1 MSSPFSKWQASKHH
15 IKLSYHFNLHF
26 SKFSVLSS
34 KNSSQDLLEPWQS
47 CRMEMVETRI
57 CEHWWFCN
65 DPREQSHGTEGPR
78 KRGFRALTWCPCT
91 WSVHKMP
98 ILPPWILTIML
109 GAGTYFQLPPPALP
123 CRPPWLPLPRINIL
137 LSVSI
142 SWNTWPAK
150 MMTKGIRI
158 CFWRLCRLCRA
169 TVMNYHKLS
178 SLNNQKVLCQFW
190 RPEVHTQGVSRVTPS
205 RFWWW
210 WWWWLFSHSVMSD
223 SLRPQG
229 LQHARHPCPSPT
241 PGACSNSCPSSR
253 WCHPI
258 ISSSGIPLS
267 SCLQSFPA
275 SGSFPRSQFF
285 TSGDQSI
292 RVSASASFLPMNISF
307 RMDWLDLLAVQGT
320 LSLLGRI
327 CSLPLP
333 SILVGPA
340 IFGVPWL
347 VEASLQW
354 LPPSPHDVSPMC
366 LALSL
371 ISTSY
376 KDTCPCQG
384 WTRGPPYS
392 HMTSSSLY

>member
-1 MSSPFSKWQASKHH
+1 MP
-15 IKLSYHFNLHF
+15 
-26 SKFSVLSS
+26 
-34 KNSSQDLLEPWQS
+34 
-47 CRMEMVETRI
+47 
-57 CEHWWFCN
+57 CN
-65 DPREQSHGTEGPR
+65 H
-78 KRGFRALTWCPCT
+78 L
-91 WSVHKMP
+91 
-98 ILPPWILTIML
+98 IL
-109 GAGTYFQLPPPALP
+109 
-123 CRPPWLPLPRINIL
+123 
-137 LSVSI
+137 
-142 SWNTWPAK
+142 
-150 MMTKGIRI
+150 
-158 CFWRLCRLCRA
+158 
-169 TVMNYHKLS
+169 
-178 SLNNQKVLCQFW
+178 
-190 RPEVHTQGVSRVTPS
+190 
-205 RFWWW
+205 
-210 WWWWLFSHSVMSD
+210 
-223 SLRPQG
+223 
-229 LQHARHPCPSPT
+229 
-241 PGACSNSCPSSR
+241 
-253 WCHPI
+253 CHPLLLLPSI
-258 ISSSGIPLS
+258 
-267 SCLQSFPA
+267 FPA